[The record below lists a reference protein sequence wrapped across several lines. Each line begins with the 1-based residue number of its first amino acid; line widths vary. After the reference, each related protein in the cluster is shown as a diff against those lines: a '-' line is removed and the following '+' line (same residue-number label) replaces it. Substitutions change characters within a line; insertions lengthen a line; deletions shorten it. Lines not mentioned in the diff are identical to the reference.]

1 MDLVLKD
8 FSKYK
13 GRIQKSRKKM
23 NGYIGIEGIDSMLE
37 GITKTEQ
44 ELERIEKKEIS
55 EKEKTKA
62 AISAVKNMTK
72 VHLSSMVRK

>member
-8 FSKYK
+8 FDKYK

-23 NGYIGIEGIDSMLE
+23 HGYLGIEGIDSIIK
-37 GITKTEQ
+37 GIEKTEQ
-44 ELERIEKKEIS
+44 ELEKIEKKEIS

-62 AISAVKNMTK
+62 ALSAVKK
-72 VHLSSMVRK
+72 